1 MYPQV
6 KLLPLE
12 SLGALR
18 MRGRDLIAF
27 LQGQLSNDMT
37 QLAAGRS
44 LLAGYHNPQ
53 GRVLALMRLFEPAP
67 GEVLALLPR
76 ELVASVVTRLRA
88 YILRSKVELA
98 DDSPAW
104 RIEGLLAEGAD
115 ASARSAVPAA
125 PGVAPPATPLAQL
138 PAATAAV
145 ARLGETFVLRVGE
158 RPARWLSVSAAAGG
172 QGEGAFARCE
182 RALPELWQQHAI
194 ENGEPQVYAATSG
207 EFVAQMLN
215 LDVLGAVAFDK
226 GCYTGQE
233 VIARA
238 HFRGRVKRRMQRF
251 RTAEPRQLQPGDTGE
266 LPDRRTFRVVDAVRL
281 ADGGCEFLAVAALAA
296 GAAPD
301 EDRPAPAQAL
311 RLNTLQQPLPY
322 ELPE

>member
-18 MRGRDLIAF
+18 MRGRDLSAF

-37 QLAAGRS
+37 QLAGGRS

-67 GEVLALLPR
+67 GEVLALLPH
-76 ELVASVVTRLRA
+76 ELVASVVTRLRT

-104 RIEGLLAEGAD
+104 RIEGLVAKGAEAP
-115 ASARSAVPAA
+115 APSAVPA

-145 ARLGETFVLRVGE
+145 ARLGESFVLRVGE

-182 RALPELWQQHAI
+182 RAPAELWQQHAI

-215 LDVLGAVAFDK
+215 LDVLGAIAFDK

-281 ADGGCEFLAVAALAA
+281 ADGACEFLAVAALAA

-301 EDRPAPAQAL
+301 EDGPAPAQAL
-311 RLNTLQQPLPY
+311 RLTTLQQPLPY

>member
-1 MYPQV
+1 MYRQV

-18 MRGRDLIAF
+18 MRGRDVVAF
-27 LQGQLSNDMT
+27 LQGQLSNDVT
-37 QLAAGRS
+37 QLDAGRS

-53 GRVLALMRLFEPAP
+53 GRVLALMRLLQPAP
-67 GEVLALLPR
+67 GEMLALLPR
-76 ELVASVVTRLRA
+76 ELVTPVVTRLRT
-88 YILRSKVELA
+88 YVLRSKVELA

-104 RIEGLLAEGAD
+104 RIEGLVAEGAD
-115 ASARSAVPAA
+115 AP
-125 PGVAPPATPLAQL
+125 AQL
-138 PAATAAV
+138 PAATGAV
-145 ARLGETFVLRVGE
+145 ERLGESCVLRVGE
-158 RPARWLSVSAAAGG
+158 RPARWLSVSPAAAV

-182 RALPELWQQHAI
+182 RAPPELWQRHAI

-215 LDVLGAVAFDK
+215 LDVLGAIAFDK

-238 HFRGRVKRRMQRF
+238 HYRGRVKRRLQRF
-251 RTAEPRQLQPGDTGE
+251 RTTDPRELRPGDTGE
-266 LPDRRTFRVVDAVRL
+266 LSDRRTFRVVDALRL
-281 ADGGCEFLAVAALAA
+281 ADGCQFLAVAPLP
-296 GAAPD
+296 GVSRST
-301 EDRPAPAQAL
+301 EESAQASAP
-311 RLNTLQQPLPY
+311 RLDAVQLPLPY